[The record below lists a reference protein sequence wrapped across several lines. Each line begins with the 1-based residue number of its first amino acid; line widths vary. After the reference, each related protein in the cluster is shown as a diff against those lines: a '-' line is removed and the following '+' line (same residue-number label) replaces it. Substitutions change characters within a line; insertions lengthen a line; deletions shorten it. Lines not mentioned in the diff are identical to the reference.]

1 MTVCLRNN
9 MVNFNVVEV
18 TKTTA
23 KNMYELL
30 MQLANHIE
38 KLEAEN
44 ADLKKKLS
52 LHDDDLK

>member
-1 MTVCLRNN
+1 ME
-9 MVNFNVVEV
+9 NFNVSEV

-52 LHDDDLK
+52 AHDDDLK

>member
-1 MTVCLRNN
+1 MSIIEL
-9 MVNFNVVEV
+9 

-23 KNMYELL
+23 QNIYEML
-30 MQLANHIE
+30 MQLASHIE

-52 LHDDDLK
+52 AHDVAQ

>member
-1 MTVCLRNN
+1 MSIIEL
-9 MVNFNVVEV
+9 

-23 KNMYELL
+23 QNIYDMLI
-30 MQLANHIE
+30 QLASHIE

-52 LHDDDLK
+52 AHDDDLK

>member
-1 MTVCLRNN
+1 ME
-9 MVNFNVVEV
+9 NFNVAEV

-38 KLEAEN
+38 KLETEN
-44 ADLKKKLS
+44 TDLKKKLS
-52 LHDDDLK
+52 AYDDDLK

>member
-1 MTVCLRNN
+1 MSIIEL
-9 MVNFNVVEV
+9 

-23 KNMYELL
+23 QNIYEMLI
-30 MQLANHIE
+30 QLASHIE

-52 LHDDDLK
+52 AHDDDLK